1 MSGSIGKGSIR
12 EFTNWLGTDAGKEV
26 VRQVMNETPLR
37 HHTDERGLN
46 SVIKTLAS
54 KVNSDP
60 SMLESEN
67 LASSALSML
76 PEIITSISKQR
87 YKPRNPIG
95 RYTFPDGT
103 TYVGELR
110 NGKPHGKGVQYSI
123 PIPPNETGEL
133 IYNGFWMDGQKD
145 GFGFNMDTGNKVA
158 KQEFYRPITG
168 FQGRLE
174 SPQEGFPS
182 SGEYRDKQYQLRE
195 MIDVMKDIEKRYKE
209 RGHKFIREER
219 KGGKK
224 KTKRLLKKR
233 KSRRKSRRN

>member
-1 MSGSIGKGSIR
+1 MSGSIREGSVR
-12 EFTNWLGTDAGKEV
+12 EFTNWLGTDAGRRV
-26 VRQVMNETPLR
+26 VRQVMNETSLR
-37 HHTDERGLN
+37 HHVDDEVLN
-46 SVIKTLAS
+46 SVISTLATKVTS
-54 KVNSDP
+54 KP
-60 SMLESEN
+60 SILESDDVK
-67 LASSALSML
+67 STALSML
-76 PEIITSISKQR
+76 PDIISSISKQR

-95 RYTFPDGT
+95 RYTFPNGT

-133 IYNGFWMDGQKD
+133 IYNGFWVDGQKD
-145 GFGFNMDTGNKVA
+145 GFGFSMNTRDKIA

-168 FQGRLE
+168 IEGRTE

-182 SGEYRDKQYQLRE
+182 SGEYRDKNYQLRE
-195 MIDVMKDIEKRYKE
+195 MIAIIDDIEKKYKKQ
-209 RGHKFIREER
+209 GKSVSREER

-224 KTKRLLKKR
+224 KTKRRLKKR

>member
-1 MSGSIGKGSIR
+1 MSGSIR
-12 EFTNWLGTDAGKEV
+12 EFTNWLGTDAGREV

-37 HHTDERGLN
+37 QHTDEQGLN
-46 SVIKTLAS
+46 SVINTLRS
-54 KVNSDP
+54 HVQSNP
-60 SMLESEN
+60 SMLQDETA
-67 LASSALSML
+67 ASNAISML
-76 PEIITSISKQR
+76 PQIISSMSKQR

-95 RYTFPDGT
+95 RIELPDGT

-145 GFGFNMDTGNKVA
+145 GFGFSMNTTDKIA

-168 FQGRLE
+168 IKGRTE

-182 SGEYRDKQYQLRE
+182 SGEYRDKHYQLRE
-195 MIDVMKDIEKRYKE
+195 MIAIIDDIEKKYKKE
-209 RGHKFIREER
+209 GKSVSREER

-224 KTKRLLKKR
+224 KTKRRLKKR
-233 KSRRKSRRN
+233 KSRKKSRRN

>member
-1 MSGSIGKGSIR
+1 MSGSIRQGSVR
-12 EFTNWLGTDAGKEV
+12 EFTNWLGTDAGRKV

-37 HHTDERGLN
+37 HHTDEEGLKN
-46 SVIKTLAS
+46 VINTLKS
-54 KVNSDP
+54 RVTSNP

-67 LASSALSML
+67 VASTALSML
-76 PEIITSISKQR
+76 PDIISSISKKR

-103 TYVGELR
+103 TYIGELR
-110 NGKPHGKGVQYSI
+110 NGKPHGKGIQHSR
-123 PIPPNETGEL
+123 PIPPNEVGDL

-145 GFGFNMDTGNKVA
+145 GFGFSMNTENQIA

-168 FQGRLE
+168 FQDVR

-182 SGEYRDKQYQLRE
+182 SGEYKDKDYQLRE
-195 MIDVMKDIEKRYKE
+195 MLQVMKDIQKIYED
-209 RGHKFIREER
+209 RGHKFTSEER

-224 KTKRLLKKR
+224 KTKRRLKKR